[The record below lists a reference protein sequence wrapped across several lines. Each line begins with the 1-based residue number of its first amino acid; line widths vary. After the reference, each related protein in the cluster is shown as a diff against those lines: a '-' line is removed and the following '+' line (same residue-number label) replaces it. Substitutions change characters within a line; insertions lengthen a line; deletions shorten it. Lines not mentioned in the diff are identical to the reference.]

1 MPNSVVAHA
10 YSLETFFDDCRASLL
25 ADAGP
30 DGQGAVRRHLVQL
43 LRHPRLIDDVLGPDP
58 APGRRQLHHE
68 PSTGMRVFVHVYNS
82 AGVSK
87 PHDHGPCWIVYGNL
101 SGHTDMVDYRRRD
114 DGAQPGYADL
124 ETTREY
130 RVHAGEAELFHVGAI
145 HETAHPDSPSILIRV
160 VSDDMD
166 NVWRHTF
173 NPAKKTVTDRPPR
186 PERD

>member
-1 MPNSVVAHA
+1 MTVVAHT

-30 DGQGAVRRHLVQL
+30 DGQAAVRRHLLQL
-43 LRHPRLIDDVLGPDP
+43 LRHPKLIHEFLGPDP
-58 APGRRQLHHE
+58 APGRRRLHHE
-68 PSTGMRVFVHVYNS
+68 PATGLHVFVHVYDS

-101 SGHTDMVDYRRRD
+101 TGHTDMVDYRRRD
-114 DGAQPGYADL
+114 DGSQPGFADL
-124 ETTREY
+124 ETTRRY
-130 RVHAGEAELFHVGAI
+130 RVGAGEAELFGVGAI
-145 HETAHPDSPSILIRV
+145 HETAHPEGPSILIRA

-166 NVWRHTF
+166 SVWRHTF
-173 NPAKKTVTDRPPR
+173 NPEKQTVTDRPPR